1 LSFNFYVMNLREE
14 ISKLST
20 SEKILLVEEIWD
32 DIATQRL
39 NELTDT
45 QRDELRRR
53 SKLVE
58 EGKMEYYTME
68 QSLAML
74 KSRKKDVSD

>member
-1 LSFNFYVMNLREE
+1 MNLREE

-39 NELTDT
+39 NELTDK

-74 KSRKKDVSD
+74 KSRKTDVSG

>member
-1 LSFNFYVMNLREE
+1 MNLREE

-74 KSRKKDVSD
+74 KSRKTDVSG

>member
-1 LSFNFYVMNLREE
+1 MNLREE

-39 NELTDT
+39 NELTDK

-74 KSRKKDVSD
+74 KSRKKDVSG

>member
-1 LSFNFYVMNLREE
+1 MSFNFYVMNLREE